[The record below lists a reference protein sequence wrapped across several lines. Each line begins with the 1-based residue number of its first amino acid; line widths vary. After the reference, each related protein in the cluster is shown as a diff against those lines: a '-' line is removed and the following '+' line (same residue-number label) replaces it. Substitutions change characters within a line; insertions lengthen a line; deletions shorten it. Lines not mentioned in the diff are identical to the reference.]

1 MPNLI
6 GAEHAMPGAH
16 HSGWQQKIDHGA
28 GMTLLAIAALHQHR
42 RTMAL
47 AIETTLGMGLQLQ
60 IADQLLAGTDL
71 RHKKSP
77 VCTEPLGV
85 CEE

>member
-1 MPNLI
+1 
-6 GAEHAMPGAH
+6 
-16 HSGWQQKIDHGA
+16 
-28 GMTLLAIAALHQHR
+28 
-42 RTMAL
+42 MAL
-47 AIETTLGMGLQLQ
+47 AIETTFGVGLQLQ
-60 IADQLLAGTDL
+60 IADQLLGGSEL

>member
-1 MPNLI
+1 MD
-6 GAEHAMPGAH
+6 
-16 HSGWQQKIDHGA
+16 SGTWNWGLHPRWQQKIDHRA
-28 GMTLLAIAALHQHR
+28 GVPLLAIAALHQHR

>member
-1 MPNLI
+1 
-6 GAEHAMPGAH
+6 
-16 HSGWQQKIDHGA
+16 
-28 GMTLLAIAALHQHR
+28 
-42 RTMAL
+42 MAL

-60 IADQLLAGTDL
+60 IVDQLLTRTEL

>member
-1 MPNLI
+1 MP
-6 GAEHAMPGAH
+6 
-16 HSGWQQKIDHGA
+16 
-28 GMTLLAIAALHQHR
+28 LLAIAALHQHR

-60 IADQLLAGTDL
+60 IANQLLTRTEL